1 MKKVQFNLL
10 HSVTL
15 VLALVFLFAACEEEV
30 VVEKEKEKE
39 EETERPKFFVD
50 IRITKLPDKTTFR
63 LGEEPDISGLEVVEL
78 YTDGSK
84 KPITDFEV
92 SCSDILLKKGTTKA
106 TVTARNRSK
115 TFNITF
121 EGDLVETGL
130 PVVYIVTE
138 GNAVIDSKENYVN
151 ATMTIKEKGK
161 ELSKQSMRIRGR
173 GNATWTYPKKPYRL
187 KLDNKSALLGMN
199 EHKDWVLLANYC
211 DKSLLRTGISFKL
224 SELMKFAWTP
234 DSRFVEVVLN
244 EEYMGNYQLVE
255 QIKRDKNRVNIP
267 KDGYLFERDNYYWQE
282 PRYFVSNRGYGY
294 SFKNPDPEEDLTDE
308 QWQYILDYVNE
319 LEAVLASDHWND
331 PETGYPKYIDT
342 RSFALW
348 FIFHNI
354 LANIDT
360 NVYMTKDDMGS
371 SKIVMGPVW
380 DFEWSI
386 GIGWYDGP
394 RPRPANY
401 YVWNRDF
408 YFDTLLKDPAFKKLI
423 KEEWQKLDVYDQL
436 LNYFD
441 ETAKLLDKSQ
451 KFNFRR
457 WDILNIRVS
466 VGGRPLGSYEEEVA
480 CDRQF
485 FINHYN
491 WLNGEISRY

>member
-1 MKKVQFNLL
+1 MKRVQFNLL
-10 HSVTL
+10 YSVI
-15 VLALVFLFAACEEEV
+15 VALALVFFFVACEEEV
-30 VVEKEKEKE
+30 VEQEKPKE
-39 EETERPKFFVD
+39 EETEREKFFVD
-50 IRITKLPDKTTFR
+50 IRITKLPDRTTFR
-63 LGEEPDISGLEVVEL
+63 LGEEPDFSGMEVVEL

-106 TVTARNRSK
+106 TVTARNRNK

-130 PVVYIVTE
+130 PVVYITTE
-138 GNAVIDSKENYVN
+138 NNAVINSKENYVN

-161 ELSKQSMRIRGR
+161 EPLKLSMRIRGR
-173 GNATWTYPKKPYRL
+173 GNATWTYPKKPYRI
-187 KLDNKSALLGMN
+187 KLDEKSPLLGMN

-224 SELMKFAWTP
+224 SELMQFAWTP

-244 EEYMGNYQLVE
+244 DEYMGNYQLVE
-255 QIKRDKNRVNIP
+255 QIKRDKKRVNIP
-267 KDGYLFERDNYYWQE
+267 KNGYLFERDNYYQLE
-282 PRYFVSNRGYGY
+282 PRYFVSSRGYGF

-308 QWQYILDYVNE
+308 QWRYLRDYMNE

-331 PETGYPKYIDT
+331 PETGYPKYIDM

-348 FIFHNI
+348 FIFNNI
-354 LANIDT
+354 LANIEP

-371 SKIVMGPVW
+371 SKIVMGPMW
-380 DFEWSI
+380 DFEWSL

-394 RPRPANY
+394 RPRQANY

-423 KEEWQKLDVYDQL
+423 KEEWQKLNVYDHL

-441 ETAKLLDKSQ
+441 KTPELLDRSQ
-451 KFNFRR
+451 KLNFRR

-491 WLNGEISRY
+491 WLNGEISKY